1 MRFLFFG
8 AGAIGTYL
16 GGSLALAGHTVV
28 FTEQPAPAETI
39 RRQGLSLGLPEGQRV
54 VRGVTVFASPAEALA
69 AQAYDVAVFALKS
82 FDTEAALGPLA
93 ALGELPPVVCFQ
105 NGVDN
110 EPAIARVLGRERVIA
125 GTVTSAVGKP
135 AVGSVV
141 LERKRGVGV
150 AAGHPLS
157 ALLVSALNE
166 AGLNARLY
174 PYAGPMKWSKLL
186 TNLLGNA
193 TSAILDL
200 GVREVFADRRLFEVE
215 MRALGECLEVMR
227 ALGYRPVDLPGMP
240 VRALG
245 WAPRL
250 PRVIAQPVL
259 QRVVGGGRGG
269 KMPSFHL
276 DLHGGRGKTE
286 VGWLN
291 GAVMRYGHEHAV
303 RTPVNRVLTETLEA
317 LSAGRLDQE
326 SFRHRPAA
334 LLRLLGAFPPRP

>member
-1 MRFLFFG
+1 
-8 AGAIGTYL
+8 
-16 GGSLALAGHTVV
+16 
-28 FTEQPAPAETI
+28 
-39 RRQGLSLGLPEGQRV
+39 
-54 VRGVTVFASPAEALA
+54 
-69 AQAYDVAVFALKS
+69 
-82 FDTEAALGPLA
+82 
-93 ALGELPPVVCFQ
+93 
-105 NGVDN
+105 VDN
-110 EPAIARVLGRERVIA
+110 EPAIARVLGTEQVIA

-157 ALLVSALNE
+157 APLVGALNE

-174 PYAGPMKWSKLL
+174 PSAGPMKWSKLL

-215 MRALGECLEVMR
+215 MRALVECLAVMR

-245 WAPRL
+245 WAARL
-250 PRVIAQPVL
+250 PGLIAQPL
-259 QRVVGGGRGG
+259 LRRAVGGGRGG
-269 KMPSFHL
+269 KMPSFHV

-291 GAVMRYGHEHAV
+291 GAVVRHGHEHAV

-317 LSAGRLDQE
+317 LSAGRLDQA

-334 LLRLLGAFPPRP
+334 LLRLVAGS

>member
-16 GGSLALAGHTVV
+16 GGSLALAGHTVG
-28 FTEQPAPAETI
+28 FTEQPVPAETI
-39 RRQGLSLGLPEGQRV
+39 RRQGLSLALPDGTRV
-54 VRGVTVFASPAEALA
+54 VREVTVFTSPAEAVA
-69 AQAYDVAVFALKS
+69 SGTYDLGVFALKS
-82 FDTEAALGPLA
+82 FDTEAALESLA
-93 ALGELPPVVCFQ
+93 PLGELFPVVCFQ

-110 EPAIARVLGRERVIA
+110 ESAMARVLGAGRVIA

-135 AVGSVV
+135 GVGSVL

-150 AAGHPLS
+150 AGGHPLS
-157 ALLVSALNE
+157 ASLVQALNE

-174 PYAGPMKWSKLL
+174 PSAGPMKWSKLL

-215 MRALGECLEVMR
+215 LRALGECLEVMR
-227 ALGYRPVDLPGMP
+227 ALGYAPVDLPGMP

-245 WAPRL
+245 WATRL
-250 PRVIAQPVL
+250 PHFIAQPL
-259 QRVVGGGRGG
+259 FRRAVGGGRGG

-286 VGWLN
+286 VRWLN
-291 GAVMRYGHEHAV
+291 GAVV
-303 RTPVNRVLTETLEA
+303 RRGEEQGVPTPVNRVLTETLDA
-317 LSAGRLDQE
+317 LSSGRLGQE
-326 SFRHRPAA
+326 TFRHRPAA
-334 LLRLLGAFPPRP
+334 LLKLIS